1 MTPPIPSLR
10 TTGGA
15 QSWEELSAAKKRRF
29 IPRGAREA
37 NSFATVIQSQDK
49 HFDKAV
55 KPETLRR
62 IRLTFRERKV
72 SSGRAKEF
80 GLNRCPFLSR
90 DR

>member
-10 TTGGA
+10 TTDGA
-15 QSWEELSAAKKRRF
+15 QSWEELSAANKRHF

-55 KPETLRR
+55 KAETLRQ
-62 IRLTFRERKV
+62 IRLTFGERKV
-72 SSGRAKEF
+72 SSEPKAKEF
-80 GLNRCPFLSR
+80 GL
-90 DR
+90 